1 MSLALTNRVE
11 ILRDRAAQLAKAR
24 AFFAQRGVLE
34 VDVPI
39 LSPFGSIDPYI
50 DLVEARCRNQPVF
63 LHSSP
68 EYGMKRLLA
77 EGLGDIYQ
85 MSHVFR
91 DHENGER
98 HTAEFM
104 MVEWYRLGLDF
115 QQMIQE
121 TVDFI
126 RLFLD
131 VPLSFEQV
139 SYKNLFESYPASIEE
154 RDEIFGFKIE
164 PLLGEHA
171 LTVVLDFPPEQ
182 AALSQIG
189 ANGMAQRF
197 EIFSKGIELANGYLE
212 LIEGEEQK
220 KRLLMANQKRIELGK
235 SSYPIDNHF
244 LEAFDQGIPECCGVA
259 VGFDRLMMLRLQMED
274 IHEASSFFI

>member
-50 DLVEARCRNQPVF
+50 DLVEAHCRNQPVF

-91 DHENGER
+91 DHESGER

-126 RLFLD
+126 RLFW
-131 VPLSFEQV
+131 
-139 SYKNLFESYPASIEE
+139 
-154 RDEIFGFKIE
+154 
-164 PLLGEHA
+164 
-171 LTVVLDFPPEQ
+171 T
-182 AALSQIG
+182 
-189 ANGMAQRF
+189 
-197 EIFSKGIELANGYLE
+197 
-212 LIEGEEQK
+212 
-220 KRLLMANQKRIELGK
+220 
-235 SSYPIDNHF
+235 F
-244 LEAFDQGIPECCGVA
+244 L
-259 VGFDRLMMLRLQMED
+259 
-274 IHEASSFFI
+274 